1 ATITWTNI
9 AGGNWSSPANWSPNQ
24 VPGASDNVLITAA
37 GTYTVVMDV
46 GTTVASLTVGAGGG
60 PSGVQTLGITNN
72 TVFVTPLTVA
82 AGGLVAARGATF
94 HGSATVGSAGVWNYF
109 NSISYIG
116 P

>member
-1 ATITWTNI
+1 MNHLTNCCPGRKLLIRNAPARPVLPGRVQSLLLMSIGVLAIGVLSASAATITWTNI

-60 PSGVQTLGITNN
+60 P
-72 TVFVTPLTVA
+72 
-82 AGGLVAARGATF
+82 
-94 HGSATVGSAGVWNYF
+94 
-109 NSISYIG
+109 
-116 P
+116 